1 MVLAPILSLAKSV
14 AASAPAFP
22 SAGLLAFWKLEDLT
36 DASGNG
42 NSLTNTNDVQFVA
55 GKIGNAA
62 EFDDNYLSAAGSSSW
77 VLGSNSGNGA
87 TVNFWMRRNGNQ
99 AGEIIGNRDS
109 AIYCPW
115 ALALDSTD
123 TLRLLSSEA
132 SEGSNAWAV
141 TSGGAYGST
150 NIPNLTWVMV
160 TILRASDLVS
170 VLINGVADND
180 IMDVPAPNT
189 NTPNDLFIGSGGDGP
204 FIGRIDALGVW
215 NRALTSGEI
224 AQLYNNGNGVEP

>member
-1 MVLAPILSLAKSV
+1 MILSPILSLARPT
-14 AASAPAFP
+14 AATSPAFP
-22 SAGLLAFWKLEDLT
+22 SAGLSAFWKLADLT

-62 EFDDNYLSAAGSSSW
+62 EFGNNYLSAAGSSSW

-99 AGEIIGNRDS
+99 AGEIIGNRNA

-115 ALALDSTD
+115 ALVLDSTD
-123 TLRLLSSEA
+123 TLRFLSNYD
-132 SEGSNAWAV
+132 GAWAV
-141 TSGGAYGST
+141 TSGGAYGTT

-180 IMDVPAPNT
+180 IIDVPAPDT
-189 NTPNDLFIGSGGDGP
+189 DTPNDLFIGQGGDGP